1 MRGLQPSLLLW
12 ALWCLI
18 NTICIRGDRGELRSV
33 SQGTRGDSVRSVPS
47 SLEDFTPGPGTMLQL
62 MPSGLFNEH
71 IVNCTVNSHF
81 TSWKLHKQEFF
92 CSKLKLLWQ
101 MCLASLLTGDGMNRA
116 GSSGFQSSPGYCCQE
131 GEETLASVC
140 DEAGCP
146 HHCWGHPCPY
156 FSIGS
161 FEFPWK
167 MGLDEVQQNWDLRMR
182 PGFGNSLYL

>member
-1 MRGLQPSLLLW
+1 MRGLQSSLLLW

-18 NTICIRGDRGELRSV
+18 NTICIKGDRGELRSV

-62 MPSGLFNEH
+62 MQSGLFNEH
-71 IVNCTVNSHF
+71 IVSCTVNSHF

-131 GEETLASVC
+131 ERRHWHRCVMKQDAHIIAEVTLALISALAHLNFL
-140 DEAGCP
+140 EK
-146 HHCWGHPCPY
+146 WG
-156 FSIGS
+156 
-161 FEFPWK
+161 
-167 MGLDEVQQNWDLRMR
+167 
-182 PGFGNSLYL
+182 